1 MRRFAAVLI
10 ALSLLTPSL
19 VCGMAFCPIQSAQ
32 AAIKT
37 APPPCHQAKPEK
49 AKGLMFALD
58 CMGVDLF
65 AGDGTHVL
73 KIPDFL
79 PVAVVFPAFVNVFA
93 PSHVDLSHAD
103 IRGPPPDR
111 PVSSSS
117 FFVSTTRL
125 LI

>member
-1 MRRFAAVLI
+1 MAM
-10 ALSLLTPSL
+10 LTPSL
-19 VCGMAFCPIQSAQ
+19 VCAMAFCPVQSAQ
-32 AAIKT
+32 AAVKS
-37 APPPCHQAKPEK
+37 AASPCHQAKPEK
-49 AKGLMFALD
+49 AKSPMFALD

-65 AGDGTHVL
+65 AGDGAHAL
-73 KIPDFL
+73 KSPDFS
-79 PVAVVFPAFVNVFA
+79 PIAVVFPAFVNVFT
-93 PSHVDLSHAD
+93 PSHADLSHAD